1 MKRLWIITMLIICV
15 LFASCGKTPDLYEYA
30 ASLGEPNLLV
40 REDGTIWRITEQEER
55 SHSEGYTNYTVG
67 DVEFVRELDQ
77 GEVNAAVT
85 KKNADDMSLWEYAV
99 CTWTD
104 DRIAVAQDGSVWW
117 FFPED
122 LWKNKVRKYDP
133 AELIPEEERIDNF
146 WLEMPEV
153 VERHDG
159 VPALKLV
166 FHSEGNPNLINPQVR
181 ALEVLIQD
189 VWYEVPLTWST
200 TADVKMFDKD
210 GIYTFNAFPL
220 FAGDYPECDVPIPSG
235 HYRFRA
241 YAYHSETARWKD
253 GDRYCATVEFDLE
266 YENGQYKIK

>member
-1 MKRLWIITMLIICV
+1 MKKLWIIPMIIICV
-15 LFASCGKTPDLYEYA
+15 LLASCGKTPDLYEYA
-30 ASLGEPNLLV
+30 ASLDEPDLLV

-55 SHSEGYTNYTVG
+55 SHSEGYTNYTLG
-67 DVEFVRELDQ
+67 DVELVRELGQ
-77 GEVNAAVT
+77 GDVNAAVAKT
-85 KKNADDMSLWEYAV
+85 NADDMSLWEYAV

-122 LWKNKVRKYDP
+122 LWRNKARRYDP
-133 AELIPEEERIDNF
+133 VEPIPEEERADSF
-146 WLEMPEV
+146 WLELPEV
-153 VERHDG
+153 VENHNG
-159 VPALKLV
+159 MPALKLV

-200 TADVKMFDKD
+200 TADVKMFNKD

-220 FAGDYPECDVPIPSG
+220 FAGDYPECDIPIPSG

-241 YAYHSETARWKD
+241 YAYHSETGR
-253 GDRYCATVEFDLE
+253 
-266 YENGQYKIK
+266 